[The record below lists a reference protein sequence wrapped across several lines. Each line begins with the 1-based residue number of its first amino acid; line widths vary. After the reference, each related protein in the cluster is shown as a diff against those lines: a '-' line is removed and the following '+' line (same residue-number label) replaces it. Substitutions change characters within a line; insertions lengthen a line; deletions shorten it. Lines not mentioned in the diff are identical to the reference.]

1 MLEKKTKV
9 DQRTQLLQAR
19 EEGLKSLQNGVLKPH
34 GKLLGMDV
42 FSWLNPDVHM
52 LMNTLHSFPFP
63 VIWIAQKMDWDALL
77 NLDNTILSNLC
88 SRCIPKYPPEKWTY
102 NYQIFEDPIDG
113 PNYLGC
119 NLSSM
124 EIYLYLVTIFNGL
137 SNININNIEVTKG
150 DLECDIYGKFY
161 VPTSF
166 NFIEEKDHLKL
177 NYNINILD

>member
-77 NLDNTILSNLC
+77 NLDNTILSNMEVTIIYDAEANSLK
-88 SRCIPKYPPEKWTY
+88 SNNEEPFKIVKKTSLT
-102 NYQIFEDPIDG
+102 QAL
-113 PNYLGC
+113 NYL
-119 NLSSM
+119 
-124 EIYLYLVTIFNGL
+124 
-137 SNININNIEVTKG
+137 
-150 DLECDIYGKFY
+150 
-161 VPTSF
+161 
-166 NFIEEKDHLKL
+166 DHLKAFKSVL
-177 NYNINILD
+177 LFTSSGDEKNNHFSEFEQYLEMHQIKR